1 MITKENMEK
10 PIIEVPCPVCDH
22 PVGVVPSSSA
32 PGSRWVCLRC
42 QVVGFLPPMQPVTL
56 PAAIL
61 APLAH
66 A

>member
-1 MITKENMEK
+1 MITKGVMEK
-10 PIIEVPCPVCDH
+10 PVIEVPCPVCEE
-22 PVGVVPSSSA
+22 PVGVVPSASA
-32 PGSRWVCLRC
+32 PGSRWVCLSC
-42 QVVGFLPPMQPVTL
+42 KVVGFLPPMQQVAL